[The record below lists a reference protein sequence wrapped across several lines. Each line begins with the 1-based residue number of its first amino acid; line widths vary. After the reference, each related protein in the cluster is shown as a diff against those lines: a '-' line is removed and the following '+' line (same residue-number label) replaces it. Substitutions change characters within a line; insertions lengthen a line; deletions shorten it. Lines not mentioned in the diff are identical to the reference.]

1 MAGRRLR
8 ERVAAW
14 ALVLAALMAGLVTGC
29 GGASDSATVPGRTQT
44 QVSSSAAYTGVDA
57 ESGLA
62 WIARDELPPEALDTL
77 AVIAAGPPYE
87 YARDGITFENREGLL
102 PEHEYGYY
110 EEFTVETPGSSDR
123 GARRIVWGLQDE
135 LYYTADHYQSF
146 ERIAS

>member
-8 ERVAAW
+8 GRVAAW
-14 ALVLAALMAGLVTGC
+14 ALAIAALTAGLVTGC
-29 GGASDSATVPGRTQT
+29 GGASDTAAVTARAQT
-44 QVSSSAAYTGVDA
+44 DISSTAPYTGVDA

-62 WIARDELPPEALDTL
+62 WIAGDDLPPEARDTL
-77 AVIAAGPPYE
+77 AAIAAGPPYE
-87 YARDGITFENREGLL
+87 YPRDGITFENREGLL

-110 EEFTVETPGSSDR
+110 EEFTVETPGSTDR

-146 ERIAS
+146 ERIAP

>member
-1 MAGRRLR
+1 MAGCRLR
-8 ERVAAW
+8 ERVGAW

-29 GGASDSATVPGRTQT
+29 GGASDTSTATTQDRAGI
-44 QVSSSAAYTGVDA
+44 SSTASTGLDA

-62 WIARDELPPEALDTL
+62 WIAREELPPEALDTL
-77 AVIAAGPPYE
+77 AAIAAGPPYP

-102 PEHEYGYY
+102 PEREPGYY

-146 ERIAS
+146 ERIAP